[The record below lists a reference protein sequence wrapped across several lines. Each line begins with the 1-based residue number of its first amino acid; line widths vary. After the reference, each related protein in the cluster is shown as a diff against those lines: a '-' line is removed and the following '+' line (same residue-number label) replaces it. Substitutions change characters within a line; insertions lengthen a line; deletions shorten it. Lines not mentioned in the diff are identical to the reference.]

1 MKRRV
6 RSKRKIDYKNCYI
19 LFVSVVAVLSL
30 MGNIFQEI
38 YYNKAI
44 NIQQET
50 IDTFAAE
57 YHESVDNSQTASL
70 NFE

>member
-1 MKRRV
+1 MKRSV
-6 RSKRKIDYKNCYI
+6 RGKRKVNLKNCYI

-30 MGNIFQEI
+30 MGNVFQDI

-50 IDTFAAE
+50 IDSFVME
-57 YHESVDNSQTASL
+57 YTGAVDNSQTASL
-70 NFE
+70 NFD

>member
-30 MGNIFQEI
+30 MGNIFQDI

-57 YHESVDNSQTASL
+57 YHESVDN
-70 NFE
+70 